1 MYNIYCNIPAT
12 YIIIYAYSFR
22 KYFSIQ
28 DDRIMNNIL
37 LGNIISFVG
46 SVVMIYVGVLKSKK
60 AILITQGIQCGIMA
74 VSNIVLGG
82 LSGCLTNLITVIRN
96 VYCLKFNYNRPVK
109 IVLIAVQIVLG
120 IIFCKTNIMMWLP
133 LLAGCLFTWCMDSDN
148 IHVLKYIII
157 LAQIMWLLY
166 DFTISNY
173 VGMAFDTAAVVS
185 NFVGIL
191 RLRKS
196 NDDSSDNPS

>member
-109 IVLIAVQIVLG
+109 IVLIAVGSVFGVLFVAYAIFLTAFDAWSEFG
-120 IIFCKTNIMMWLP
+120 ESFWFENSVFTTRFSVEIIFESRT
-133 LLAGCLFTWCMDSDN
+133 
-148 IHVLKYIII
+148 
-157 LAQIMWLLY
+157 
-166 DFTISNY
+166 
-173 VGMAFDTAAVVS
+173 
-185 NFVGIL
+185 
-191 RLRKS
+191 
-196 NDDSSDNPS
+196 